1 MSVKE
6 NIQFFPQFDTD
17 SYLKILKD
25 ECGAIEHPT
34 QADCYLIDGLP
45 FYKPRKVEDHV
56 SVLGFNYAPLPDL
69 LIQALNSHP
78 ELVPDEVLVLW
89 TIEQELFLETTMG
102 NVRSNHS

>member
-34 QADCYLIDGLP
+34 QTDCYLIDGLP
-45 FYKPRKVEDHV
+45 FYKPKQIEDHV
-56 SVLGFNYAPLPDL
+56 SVLGFNYAPLSDQ
-69 LIQALNSHP
+69 LIQALNDHP
-78 ELVPDEVLVLW
+78 ELASDDVHVVW
-89 TIEQELFLETTMG
+89 TIEQDLILETTMEK
-102 NVRSNHS
+102 VRSKG

>member
-34 QADCYLIDGLP
+34 QTDCYLIDGLP
-45 FYKPRKVEDHV
+45 FYEPKQIEDHV
-56 SVLGFNYAPLPDL
+56 SVLGFNYAPLSDR
-69 LIQALNSHP
+69 LIQGLSGHP
-78 ELVPDEVLVLW
+78 ELVSDDVRVIW
-89 TIEQELFLETTMG
+89 TIEQELIVETTMEK
-102 NVRSNHS
+102 VRSKG